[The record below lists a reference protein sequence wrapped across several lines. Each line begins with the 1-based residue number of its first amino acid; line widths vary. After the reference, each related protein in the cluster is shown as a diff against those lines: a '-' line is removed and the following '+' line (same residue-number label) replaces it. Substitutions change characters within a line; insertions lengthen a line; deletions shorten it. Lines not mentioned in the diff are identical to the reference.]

1 MACIKKDM
9 ELVKGLEHKSCEQ
22 GLRELRVFSLE
33 QTPER
38 SYVSLQLTEKGCTE
52 MGVSLLEVS
61 SRDILKSCSIMLPFF
76 LKERAEHTV
85 TSGK

>member
-9 ELVKGLEHKSCEQ
+9 ELVKGLEHKSCEE
-22 GLRELRVFSLE
+22 GLKELRVFSLE

-52 MGVSLLEVS
+52 ILEVS
-61 SRDILKSCSIMLPFF
+61 SWDILKICPIMLPFF